1 MLYIYKIY
9 LIDNID
15 NIGRG
20 WSAKKTFSG
29 GGNALYGGGY
39 RNMSQFQNLS
49 DGILTMGEPFVP
61 TLYFHEHMSVEEKKN
76 LCY

>member
-1 MLYIYKIY
+1 
-9 LIDNID
+9 
-15 NIGRG
+15 
-20 WSAKKTFSG
+20 
-29 GGNALYGGGY
+29 
-39 RNMSQFQNLS
+39 MSQFQNLS